1 MAERKP
7 TLCIIAGPNGSGK
20 TTTTE
25 QLLSNEWG
33 ADSLYI
39 NPDNIAQ
46 EEYHRGADSQA
57 IQGRDARVGTD
68 VGEVNKN
75 KQFRTMSQQEYP
87 NKLTSFLLDECSA
100 KRKGGLYHK
109 TQVKLAYNSNRIE
122 GSKLTEEQTRYIF
135 ETRTIGFKDQEA
147 VPVDDIIETTNH
159 FVAFDYLLRTIHEPL
174 SEEVIKDVGDYKQ
187 LANEVGGRETCQPA
201 DVAREMQA
209 LNQWYNSL
217 ADVSI
222 HTLAEYH
229 WRFES
234 IHPFQDGNGRVGRLI
249 LFRECLRH
257 SVMPFVIDN
266 EHKMYYYRGLSEFKH
281 TPGFLVGTMQ
291 SAQDVYE
298 AWIKY
303 FNPDLLEGLK
313 ME

>member
-1 MAERKP
+1 M
-7 TLCIIAGPNGSGK
+7 
-20 TTTTE
+20 
-25 QLLSNEWG
+25 
-33 ADSLYI
+33 
-39 NPDNIAQ
+39 
-46 EEYHRGADSQA
+46 
-57 IQGRDARVGTD
+57 
-68 VGEVNKN
+68 
-75 KQFRTMSQQEYP
+75 
-87 NKLTSFLLDECSA
+87 NKLTSFLIDEQQA
-100 KRKGGLYHK
+100 HRKGGLYHK
-109 TQVKLAYNSNRIE
+109 TQVQLAYNSNRIE

-159 FVAFDYLLRTIHEPL
+159 FVAFDYLLRNIEEPL
-174 SEEVIKDVGDYKQ
+174 TEGIIKEFHRILKTGTADAQKSYFNVGDYKQ
-187 LANEVGGRETCQPA
+187 LANEVGGRETCKPTE
-201 DVAREMQA
+201 VIKEMKSLQE
-209 LNQWYNSL
+209 WYH
-217 ADVSI
+217 AQKVVSI

-257 SVMPFVIDN
+257 SIMPFVIDN
-266 EHKMYYYRGLSEFKH
+266 EHKMYYYRGLSEFKQ

-303 FNPDLLEGLK
+303 FNEDLLEGLK
-313 ME
+313 IE